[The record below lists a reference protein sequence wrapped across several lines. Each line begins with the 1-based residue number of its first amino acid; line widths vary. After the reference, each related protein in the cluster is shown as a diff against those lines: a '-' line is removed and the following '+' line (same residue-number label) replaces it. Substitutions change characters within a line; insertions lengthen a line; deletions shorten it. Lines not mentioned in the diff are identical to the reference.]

1 MKEFGGPD
9 ITVLLQQWR
18 DGNRD
23 AFDRLIPLI
32 YEELR
37 VIASRQL
44 AAEWRHDRLQTTTVV
59 HEAYLRLFRQEHVDW
74 QNRGQFFA
82 IAAQMMR
89 RILVDHARQQRRAK
103 RGAGSIP
110 LEISE
115 AAPAPQSRVDAVDAL
130 DLDRAL
136 QELDRLDP
144 TQGRIVELRYFAGL
158 TVEETAA
165 ALGMSDRTVKREWA
179 LAKSWLYRQLTGN
192 GMTSDQA

>member
-1 MKEFGGPD
+1 MNESVGPD

-23 AFDRLIPLI
+23 ALDRLIPLI

-37 VIASRQL
+37 QIASRQL
-44 AAEWRHDRLQTTTVV
+44 AGEWRHDRLQTTVVV

-103 RGAGSIP
+103 RGGGTVP
-110 LEISE
+110 VEISE
-115 AAPAPQSRVDAVDAL
+115 EAPAPQSRVDAVDAL

-136 QELDRLDP
+136 QQLERLDP

-165 ALGMSDRTVKREWA
+165 ALGMSDRTIKREWA
-179 LAKSWLYRQLTGN
+179 LAKSWLYRQLTGS
-192 GMTSDQA
+192 GITPDQV

>member
-1 MKEFGGPD
+1 MNESVGPD

-23 AFDRLIPLI
+23 ALDRLIPLI

-37 VIASRQL
+37 GIASRLL
-44 AAEWRHDRLQTTTVV
+44 AGEWRHDRLQTTTVV
-59 HEAYLRLFRQEHVDW
+59 HEAYLRLFRQEHIDW

-103 RGAGSIP
+103 RGGGSIP

-115 AAPAPQSRVDAVDAL
+115 EAPAPHSRVDAVDAL

-136 QELDRLDP
+136 QELERLDP

-179 LAKSWLYRQLTGN
+179 LAKSWLYRQLTGS
-192 GMTSDQA
+192 GMTSDQG